1 MTTSIKGVS
10 DAILRFRIFV
20 GTFGIANAG
29 LILYGSFAL
38 LAPDLL
44 MKSFSQNVYQFP
56 VDAFSAI
63 SYLSGL
69 FRLLGFLNLL
79 LGIIGSL
86 LLWRYQMS
94 HEYWLF
100 WSASVVP
107 TLSYLGPIIFDNTVG
122 TIGLFEIIEHIIFA
136 TMIFSGIR
144 MIGVLEISRQ
154 EALHEE

>member
-1 MTTSIKGVS
+1 MTTGIKGAFDVM
-10 DAILRFRIFV
+10 LRFRIFV

-38 LAPDLL
+38 WAGLL
-44 MKSFSQNVYQFP
+44 MSSFSQNVYQFP

-94 HEYWLF
+94 REYWLF

-107 TLSYLGPIIFDNTVG
+107 TLSYLGPIIFDNIVG